1 MTASR
6 GPAPGFHRCPGHRV
20 AVRRSAGRFTVQL
33 GGRLLAD
40 SENVL
45 IVEESGYGAVVY
57 FPPQDVSLDLLSATD
72 SRTTCP
78 FKGEASYFS
87 AEDATRDIAW
97 RYPVTYDEVSA
108 IAGHVAFY
116 TDRIQLS
123 EVQS

>member
-1 MTASR
+1 MTQST
-6 GPAPGFHRCPGHRV
+6 GPAPGFHRYPDHRV
-20 AVRRSAGRFTVQL
+20 AVRRSAARFTAQL

-45 IVEESGYGAVVY
+45 IVEESGYGEVVY
-57 FPPQDVSLDLLSATD
+57 FPPQDVSLDLLSETD

-87 AEDATRDIAW
+87 AEDTKPDIAW
-97 RYPVTYDEVSA
+97 RDRVTYDEVSD
-108 IAGHVAFY
+108 IACHIAFY
-116 TDRIQLS
+116 TDRIQLT